1 MSGTISSQASARRT
15 AKRLSPAEL
24 RARWHEIAK
33 EEAAAARRWGDAS
46 PSKFDLNA
54 DGSLEWPAA
63 GWRSGF
69 WRAHVARE
77 LGRLLPTGVTRTLC
91 PIETGPAIRTV
102 DVAWAS
108 AEFAARHGTAT
119 PTLLPR
125 APELCVEML
134 FGSDEAPWYRE
145 RAAALL
151 AAGAG
156 EVWLVDETG
165 KIEIVGRE
173 GTRARSA
180 LGIRLDMA
188 AGPRTPGLEAR
199 HARLAALSSRRVD
212 VDKLPWMRTPEPGVA
227 IKVLM
232 EDPET
237 GLLTTL
243 MRMAPGA
250 ELPLNA
256 GLVVALSR
264 AAPGTEVPLDEHV
277 GLEQSWVLEGRLVD
291 DEGEVTAGNYVWRP
305 EGSCEVARAPEGCL
319 LLNVFVRSGRSL

>member
-1 MSGTISSQASARRT
+1 MSGTKSSPPSSRRT
-15 AKRLSPAEL
+15 AKGLSPAEL
-24 RARWHEIAK
+24 RAQWREIL
-33 EEAAAARRWGDAS
+33 EEAATSGLWGGAS
-46 PSKFDLNA
+46 PGKFDLNL
-54 DGSLEWPAA
+54 DGSLEWPATNP
-63 GWRSGF
+63 RCDF
-69 WRAHVARE
+69 WRAYIAGE
-77 LGRLLPTGVTRTLC
+77 LRRLLPAGVTLIPC
-91 PIETGPAIRTV
+91 PVETGSGIRTA
-102 DVAWAS
+102 DLGWAS
-108 AEFAARHGTAT
+108 PELAARHGTAT
-119 PTLLPR
+119 PLAR
-125 APELCVEML
+125 APELCVEL
-134 FGSDEAPWYRE
+134 IADGGRVAQYGE
-145 RAAALL
+145 RVAVFLG
-151 AAGAG
+151 AGAE
-156 EVWLVDETG
+156 EVWLVDGAG

-277 GLEQSWVLEGRLVD
+277 GLEQSWVLAGRLVD